1 MIKINLLESRSD
13 KPIATSTVVN
23 KKVSSPL
30 SRLLLMAIAAA
41 VLFLGFATWDVV
53 NAHLEKAESERQLAN
68 EKEIAA
74 QLESVIKE
82 QAELDK
88 KIKNIDSRI
97 ESIKKLRSSQAGPSA
112 VLEAVRERF
121 QTFPELYL
129 ESIDQKGEQLTIT
142 GNSNDEGVVTQFG
155 RSLEFSSGLF
165 NNLSIETQR
174 KEITPTQVSAG
185 EGVTAEI
192 PKIETIN
199 FTIRCGYSPS
209 KAPLPGTTTANS
221 TTPAPAAGN
230 QPTQPA
236 SQVAQKTN

>member
-13 KPIATSTVVN
+13 KPVATSTVVN
-23 KKVSSPL
+23 KKVSNPL
-30 SRLLLMAIAAA
+30 SRLLLMAIASG
-41 VLFLGFATWDVV
+41 VLFLGIATFDVV
-53 NAHLEKAESERQLAN
+53 NAHMSKAEAEGQLAN

-97 ESIKKLRSSQAGPSA
+97 ESIKKLRNSQAGPSA

-129 ESIDQKGEQLTIT
+129 ESIDQKGEQLTIK

-174 KEITPTQVSAG
+174 KELSSTQASST
-185 EGVTAEI
+185 EGGATDV
-192 PKIETIN
+192 PKVETIS

-209 KAPLPGTTTANS
+209 KAPLAGTTTADS

-230 QPTQPA
+230 QTTQPA
-236 SQVAQKTN
+236 SQVAQKN